1 MKKLLI
7 IHNIFPI
14 YIKGFWDKFIFSDEI
29 EVEFYFSSKDFN
41 GIKGLKIKN
50 NYDKVNQNKFHF
62 VKNYIYKNI
71 LFWQTEIVKASLL
84 KKYDTIIF
92 LGEANI
98 MSTWLAALLG
108 RIRMKKVIF
117 RGHGMYGNEKGIRLF
132 LRSLFYKIPN
142 EHLVYSEGSKKVMI
156 ENGFSKNKIHVIF
169 NSLNYAYQK
178 DLFFKFQSREIKKSW
193 SFFNND
199 YPTIFFL
206 GRLTEIKKIDLL
218 IKAVVAVNKNKLKLN
233 LLVIGGGEEFFNLK
247 EIAKELTEIGQCHF
261 TGEVYEELELAN
273 YIYYSDLC
281 ISPGNIGL
289 TAIHSLSYGTPIAT
303 HSNRLNQGPEHEIII
318 DFVNGFYFKENSS
331 LSLTD
336 NLLKWFEKSH
346 KQVDK
351 DFLRKPIDLKY
362 NPNYQFDLIKKLFI
376 NK

>member
-1 MKKLLI
+1 MFLI
-7 IHNIFPI
+7 NF
-14 YIKGFWDKFIFSDEI
+14 YNRFLIKF
-29 EVEFYFSSKDFN
+29 FYNLERIICDRIIN
-41 GIKGLKIKN
+41 
-50 NYDKVNQNKFHF
+50 
-62 VKNYIYKNI
+62 YKN
-71 LFWQTEIVKASLL
+71 
-84 KKYDTIIF
+84 
-92 LGEANI
+92 
-98 MSTWLAALLG
+98 
-108 RIRMKKVIF
+108 
-117 RGHGMYGNEKGIRLF
+117 
-132 LRSLFYKIPN
+132 
-142 EHLVYSEGSKKVMI
+142 
-156 ENGFSKNKIHVIF
+156 
-169 NSLNYAYQK
+169 
-178 DLFFKFQSREIKKSW
+178 
-193 SFFNND
+193 
-199 YPTIFFL
+199 
-206 GRLTEIKKIDLL
+206 
-218 IKAVVAVNKNKLKLN
+218 
-233 LLVIGGGEEFFNLK
+233 FNLK

-331 LSLTD
+331 LSLTN

>member
-7 IHNIFPI
+7 IHNIFPV

-156 ENGFSKNKIHVIF
+156 ENGFSENKIHVIF

-178 DLFFKFQSREIKKSW
+178 GLFLKFQSREIKKSW

-206 GRLTEIKKIDLL
+206 ISGDI
-218 IKAVVAVNKNKLKLN
+218 
-233 LLVIGGGEEFFNLK
+233 
-247 EIAKELTEIGQCHF
+247 EL
-261 TGEVYEELELAN
+261 
-273 YIYYSDLC
+273 
-281 ISPGNIGL
+281 
-289 TAIHSLSYGTPIAT
+289 
-303 HSNRLNQGPEHEIII
+303 
-318 DFVNGFYFKENSS
+318 
-331 LSLTD
+331 
-336 NLLKWFEKSH
+336 
-346 KQVDK
+346 
-351 DFLRKPIDLKY
+351 
-362 NPNYQFDLIKKLFI
+362 
-376 NK
+376 